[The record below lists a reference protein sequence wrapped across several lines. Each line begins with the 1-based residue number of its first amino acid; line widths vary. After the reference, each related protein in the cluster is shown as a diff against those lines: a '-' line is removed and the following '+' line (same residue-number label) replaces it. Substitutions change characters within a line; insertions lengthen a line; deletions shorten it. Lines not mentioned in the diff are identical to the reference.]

1 MTALKNV
8 KAVVVLDRN
17 PVAAVYHDLR
27 SAMFGQVNPP
37 MVLGRIAGLGGR
49 DVTFYDVMYM
59 AEEALEAT
67 RRGYAQRQH
76 AWHFETIEDE
86 DMLAQALSR

>member
-1 MTALKNV
+1 
-8 KAVVVLDRN
+8 
-17 PVAAVYHDLR
+17 
-27 SAMFGQVNPP
+27 

-59 AEEALEAT
+59 AEEALEAARQGHP
-67 RRGYAQRQH
+67 RRQQG
-76 AWHFETIEDE
+76 WHFETIEDE